1 MFLCGDSENT
11 HAELAHLEGAD
22 SSSEMLAPLAAAAA
36 ATSSRSQFR
45 SWLRLGSLYTGIM
58 LGFGFV
64 VAWLTR
70 EATKLEL
77 SGVPLLATERE
88 LSGVRCPRHR
98 GLYDLYDVGLKV
110 AEYVDLTHAFA
121 PDSPVWQAF
130 GPEVVS
136 AGTASVPIDGFVSAG
151 DEFKYGIHGFQTT
164 AYVLPTDQYG
174 TQLDPPVHWNEF
186 GATISDLPATIAVRP
201 LVVINIA
208 GKVLDNS
215 TYAAT
220 VSDVEAWEAR
230 HGVRV
235 PEGSVVFFRSDWSK
249 GWQRYATEGVPAEF
263 PGVTL
268 AALKFLH
275 LSRGILFHGHEP
287 LDTDMTRPWKERL
300 GLCTTT
306 SHRRRVWRT
315 WTRSP
320 KLAAWCPSVF
330 AKPLGGTGGYARFVA
345 ICPRG
350 TTRGGLTLA
359 EAPGAPL
366 PTQLYPLRR
375 NAEGVMVPT
384 AGAATTHYCSVPAS
398 LGCRAVNEPVW

>member
-1 MFLCGDSENT
+1 M
-11 HAELAHLEGAD
+11 
-22 SSSEMLAPLAAAAA
+22 
-36 ATSSRSQFR
+36 
-45 SWLRLGSLYTGIM
+45 
-58 LGFGFV
+58 
-64 VAWLTR
+64 
-70 EATKLEL
+70 
-77 SGVPLLATERE
+77 
-88 LSGVRCPRHR
+88 SGVRCPRHR

-130 GPEVVS
+130 GPEIVS

-174 TQLDPPVHWNEF
+174 TQLDPPAHWNEF

-208 GKVLDNS
+208 GNVLDNS

-220 VSDVEAWEAR
+220 VSDVKAWEAR

-268 AALKFLH
+268 AALKLLH

-287 LDTDMTRPWKERL
+287 LDTDMTPTLE
-300 GLCTTT
+300 GE
-306 SHRRRVWRT
+306 
-315 WTRSP
+315 
-320 KLAAWCPSVF
+320 AWLMHNNFAQAEGVANLDQIPEVGCLVSIGF